1 MLLNIM
7 GGSTCSAKHTDV
19 QWDHRFSNADFWT
32 EEQKTQ
38 FGIGK
43 TKHVRATSINEG
55 ENVHVCPIEE
65 LQRHVGEAVQHHD
78 GKAQVSID
86 SVRNSWDWLTG
97 MDPPRQHT
105 SAARPVTGVVLTA
118 TRDTL
123 PLARMHVNW
132 KSVVPTDSACAITNG
147 LASFNGAQAS
157 TAKVPSVQLMP
168 DQRRIVE
175 EVTLTMHQTLVF
187 VLAGGGNGKTVMI
200 NAMAAHYG
208 DAQMNFSYTGSAA
221 ALLPRGETLSSVFGT
236 NLSQDKKNYIAKF
249 CRVCRH
255 IVIDEI
261 SMAGLNM
268 LLCVNS
274 NLKAARR
281 STKPFGGLKVTL
293 VGDMVQ
299 LKAVQAYNIYDEF
312 AYPPGFME
320 LLHMFTYYTDG
331 DFSGNKRSDGCPAL
345 AEIVT
350 AMRVLPPFVPGQ
362 LHSTSLGAGVRNW
375 SETERALFKPMTSR
389 VAKLILTPLS
399 EDEAKAGFAKVPCT
413 IFNRTNKA
421 RSFYN
426 MASIRSLGVEL
437 GRPVYIFRRPL
448 KPHSMASTCAPMLY
462 EPQRF
467 PMLFSMFVKGAPAVL
482 SANENVACGITNG
495 TACVMHSIYWENP
508 QHAQEALAKA
518 AAARPGEMVEVEPPT
533 IMFVELNRHKCD
545 IFWKQRLESFPSDR
559 NLHPPSTQG
568 PNKGKKESIVLGV
581 GMVPPGK
588 EPQWAKV
595 KFGSSTNLVFKFG
608 LHSVV
613 PALSLTAWKTQGQ
626 SYVRALMDISKSFGA
641 KADLFNWELLYVM
654 ITRVRNHA
662 SIRVMPATKAA
673 MEVLFTEIM
682 DMIPDFFATR
692 FRCFAESMAMARR
705 AKEALQLEGAANRL
719 LSPVKWTTVG
729 RICSDGWT
737 ATWTYDSREL
747 LTMGTVNDALAQ
759 FDSVGVEV
767 VDLPQT
773 SRLLNKS
780 ITLQPG
786 MVLPPKPM
794 DVAPDFEGEDAS
806 WAAAPA
812 MCLLHVGSV
821 GDVDVACNN
830 AALTWLANIKKH
842 LKDGS
847 TGPVVFKLSRCDGKT
862 KKSRKKKTGAQQMT
876 SRITPLGI
884 VESPTPDAFARKTC
898 GLLAGI
904 GGINYTRRVKFMEL
918 AMPKGKWKNMSTLVK
933 RMIQSTSESMLED
946 TAIVCLI
953 VRREEPHTLAKQT
966 DAVDLS
972 SLYKN
977 KPKPVLLAAVSTA
990 TCGSAFVALCKHND
1004 RWWLKTN
1011 KEVRCLHED
1020 DVKEGS
1026 ADNELKKGVMFWYGI
1041 F

>member
-1 MLLNIM
+1 M

-32 EEQKTQ
+32 EEQKIQ

-43 TKHVRATSINEG
+43 TKQVRATPINEG

-65 LQRHVGEAVQHHD
+65 LQRDVGEAVQHHD
-78 GKAQVSID
+78 AKAQVSID
-86 SVRNSWDWLTG
+86 SVRNSWDWLSD
-97 MDPPRQHT
+97 MDPPRQCT
-105 SAARPVTGVVLTA
+105 SLGRSITGVVLTG

-123 PLARMHVNW
+123 PLAKMHVNW
-132 KSVVPTDSACAITNG
+132 KAVVPIELTGPITTGHSSMTEALSPSAT
-147 LASFNGAQAS
+147 L
-157 TAKVPSVQLMP
+157 PSVQLMP

-175 EVTLTMHQTLVF
+175 EVTLTLHQTLVF

-208 DAQMNFSYTGSAA
+208 NAQMNFSYTGSAA

-299 LKAVQAYNIYDEF
+299 LKAVQAYNIYDEL

-320 LLHMFTYYTDG
+320 VLHMFTYFTDG
-331 DFSGNKRSDGCPAL
+331 DFSGNKRSDGCPIL

-350 AMRVLPPFVPGQ
+350 AMRSLPPFVPGQ
-362 LHSTSLGAGVRNW
+362 VHTAALGAGVRDW
-375 SETERALFKPMTSR
+375 SDTERTLFKPMTAR
-389 VAKLILTPLS
+389 VARLILTPLS
-399 EDEAKAGFAKVPCT
+399 EEEAKAGFAKVPCT

-426 MASIRSLGVEL
+426 MASMKSLGVEL
-437 GRPVYIFRRPL
+437 GRPVYMFRRPL
-448 KPHSMASTCAPMLY
+448 KPHSMSSTCAPMLF

-467 PMLFSMFVKGAPAVL
+467 PMLFSTFVKGAPAVL

-518 AAARPGEMVEVEPPT
+518 AAATPGELVEVEPPT
-533 IMFVELNRHKCD
+533 IMFVELNRHKCEH
-545 IFWKQRLESFPSDR
+545 FWKQRLETFPSDR

-568 PNKGKKESIVLGV
+568 PNKGKKEAIVLGV
-581 GMVPPGK
+581 GMISPGK

-595 KFGSSTNLVFKFG
+595 KFGSSANLVFKFG

-626 SYVRALMDISKSFGA
+626 SYTRALMDISKSFGA

-673 MEVLFTEIM
+673 MAELFTEVM
-682 DMIPDFFATR
+682 DMVPNFFATR
-692 FRCFAESMAMARR
+692 FRCFAERMAMARR
-705 AKEALQLEGAANRL
+705 AREALQLERAANKL
-719 LSPVKWTTVG
+719 LTPVDWTTVG
-729 RICSDGWT
+729 KICSDGWT
-737 ATWTYDSREL
+737 AKWTYDPREL
-747 LTMGTVNDALAQ
+747 LTMGKVDDALAE
-759 FDSVGVEV
+759 FNTVGVEV
-767 VDLPQT
+767 VDLAPT
-773 SRLLNKS
+773 NEFIHKS

-794 DVAPDFEGEDAS
+794 DVARDCSGEDAS
-806 WAAAPA
+806 WAAAPTL
-812 MCLLHVGSV
+812 CLLHACSV
-821 GDVDVACNN
+821 GKVDGVCNN
-830 AALTWLANIKKH
+830 AGLAWLANIENAMM
-842 LKDGS
+842 DGS
-847 TGPVVFKLSRCDGKT
+847 TGPVVFKVSQCVEGQ
-862 KKSRKKKTGAQQMT
+862 KKRQKDCAGAQQIP
-876 SRITPLGI
+876 SRVTPLGI
-884 VESPTPDAFARKTC
+884 VVSPTPDAFARKAC
-898 GLLAGI
+898 ALLSGI
-904 GGINYTRRVKFMEL
+904 GGVNYTRRVKFVDMTL
-918 AMPKGKWKNMSTLVK
+918 PKGKWKNMPTLAK
-933 RMIQSTSESMLED
+933 RVVQSMSGPMLED

-953 VRREEPHTLAKQT
+953 VRREEPHTNAKHT
-966 DAVDLS
+966 EKVDLS

-977 KPKPVLLAAVSTA
+977 RPKPVLVAAVSNA
-990 TCGSAFVALCKHND
+990 TCGSTFVALCKHNN

-1011 KEVRCLHED
+1011 REVRCLHEND
-1020 DVKEGS
+1020 EQEGS
-1026 ADNELKKGVMFWYGI
+1026 ADGALKKGVMFWYGM